1 MNTNGSQMAIPRR
14 MRGTP
19 PAPGVY
25 AEIVGSSTLQ
35 DSVDRGS
42 ARVGAGVG
50 EVGVSGTG
58 FGVGASVGASV
69 GGSS

>member
-42 ARVGAGVG
+42 ARGAEVGAGVG
-50 EVGVSGTG
+50 EVG
-58 FGVGASVGASV
+58 
-69 GGSS
+69 